1 MKATNKLFIKDNEF
15 KFHHELG
22 NSNVYEVPAVFD
34 KSVTSVIGL
43 DAYIPNSVPKRIGAI
58 LCTVMLIVC
67 SFLIASCSNPTSQYD
82 TKISLA
88 EKLMESHP
96 DSALTILEEI
106 DPAELTVDSV
116 KAKYYYVMAFAHDA
130 QSRIALSDSV
140 ISFSNEYYRGK
151 NLRRSIRS
159 ATLLASYKFRI
170 GERATAL
177 KMLDSLSS
185 LKDIPDTLQIEP
197 LSRQVQLTAYDNDNE
212 MYIRRLMAID
222 KSPDRQSQYKF
233 WLYFALL
240 FNGKSHE
247 ALDVMNDLINSTT
260 AEDESKQRFIYEYE
274 KLDVLIELRKFEESV
289 HRADSLVSACT
300 DGSSISYILLWK
312 SLAKL
317 NMHDFAGSAVELA
330 KADSL
335 ALNIPT
341 DERNYFSSFALII
354 RTVLDYQRTGKVSF
368 LPFAK
373 IYNSQRDNLF
383 DAQYLQQEATQR
395 ALEIENQRLILKS
408 KNARQTAMIIII
420 VLVAL
425 IVSGALTWYALN
437 KKRRALEMLERNEI
451 LQRLVDESKNS
462 QKDSSSNE
470 TLRRAMLQQL
480 GIIKMVAETPTQQN
494 REMLRKLSS
503 VESDTDTSLVNWE
516 SVYGMI
522 DNLYSGFYS
531 RMHKRHGDM
540 LTDKEEQI
548 IALMV
553 AEFSTKEI
561 SVITGQT
568 AATIYVRKSSV
579 RKKLGVPEKEDI
591 VAFLQ
596 QETDD

>member
-1 MKATNKLFIKDNEF
+1 MFTKKLLYRCPILLLLVAFF
-15 KFHHELG
+15 
-22 NSNVYEVPAVFD
+22 VA
-34 KSVTSVIGL
+34 SVGV
-43 DAYIPNSVPKRIGAI
+43 
-58 LCTVMLIVC
+58 
-67 SFLIASCSNPTSQYD
+67 SCSHSQQNA
-82 TKISLA
+82 KIISDA
-88 EKLMESHP
+88 ERIVDEYP
-96 DSALTILEEI
+96 DSALVLLGAI

-116 KAKYYYVMAFAHDA
+116 KAKYYYVMAFAHDG
-130 QSRIALSDSV
+130 QSRIAFSDSL
-140 ISFSNEYYRGK
+140 ISFSNEFYRGK
-151 NLRRSIRS
+151 NLKRSIRS

-177 KMLDSLSS
+177 EMLDSLSS
-185 LKDIPDTLQIEP
+185 LKDVPDSLLIEP
-197 LSRQVQLTAYDNDNE
+197 LSKQVQLTAYDNDNE
-212 MYIRRLMAID
+212 MYIRRLMTID

-240 FNGKSHE
+240 FNGNSDE
-247 ALDVMNDLINSTT
+247 ALDVINNLINSTT
-260 AEDESKQRFIYEYE
+260 AEDESKERFVYEYE
-274 KLDVLIELRKFEESV
+274 KLDVLIELREFEKSV
-289 HRADSLVSACT
+289 HRADSLVNACT
-300 DGSSISYILLWK
+300 NESSIPYILLWK

-317 NMHDFAGSAVELA
+317 NMHDFTGSAVELA

-335 ALNIPT
+335 TLNIPT
-341 DERNYFSSFALII
+341 DERRYFNSFAHII

-408 KNARQTAMIIII
+408 KNDRQTAMIIII

-425 IVSGALTWYALN
+425 IVSGALLWYALN
-437 KKRRALEMLERNEI
+437 KKRKTLEVLERNEI
-451 LQRLVDESKNS
+451 LQKLADESKNS

-470 TLRRAMLQQL
+470 ILRRAMLQQL
-480 GIIKMVAETPTQQN
+480 GIIKMVAETPTEQN

-503 VESDTDTSLVNWE
+503 VESDTGASLVNWE
-516 SVYGMI
+516 SVYGII

-531 RMHKRHGDM
+531 RLHKRHGSI

-553 AEFSTKEI
+553 AGFSTKEI

-568 AATIYVRKSSV
+568 TATIYVRKSSV
-579 RKKLGVPEKEDI
+579 RKKLGVAEKEDI
-591 VAFLQ
+591 VAFLRQ
-596 QETDD
+596 KADD

>member
-1 MKATNKLFIKDNEF
+1 MKTSNEFFIPDNEVRL
-15 KFHHELG
+15 HD
-22 NSNVYEVPAVFD
+22 AFD
-34 KSVTSVIGL
+34 RSGMYGLKKSLSKDKRTLTTPVTFFVG
-43 DAYIPNSVPKRIGAI
+43 RIGIIPLCAMALI
-58 LCTVMLIVC
+58 LSMLIM
-67 SFLIASCSNPTSQYD
+67 SSCSKSMSHYD
-82 TKISLA
+82 KEISLA
-88 EKLMESHP
+88 EKLMENYP
-96 DSALTILEEI
+96 DSALTILEVI
-106 DPAELTVDSV
+106 DPVELTVDSV
-116 KAKYYYVMAFAHDA
+116 KAKYYYVMAFAHDG
-130 QSRIALSDSV
+130 QSRIALSDSL
-140 ISFSNEYYRGK
+140 ISFSNEFFRDT
-151 NLRRSIRS
+151 NLKRSIRS

-177 KMLDSLSS
+177 EMLDSLSS
-185 LKDIPDTLQIEP
+185 LKYVPDSLLIEP
-197 LSRQVQLTAYDNDNE
+197 LSKQVQLTAYDNDNE

-222 KSPDRQSQYKF
+222 KSPERQSQYKF

-240 FNGKSHE
+240 FNGKSDE
-247 ALDVMNDLINSTT
+247 ALDVMNDLIDSTT
-260 AEDESKQRFIYEYE
+260 AEDESKQRFVYEYE

-289 HRADSLVSACT
+289 QRADSLINACH
-300 DGSSISYILLWK
+300 DESSIPYILLWK
-312 SLAKL
+312 SLARL
-317 NMHDFAGSAVELA
+317 NMRDFAGSGIELA

-335 ALNIPT
+335 ALNIPK
-341 DERNYFSSFALII
+341 DERRYFNSFAHII
-354 RTVLDYQRTGKVSF
+354 RTVLDYQSTGKVSF

-373 IYNSQRDNLF
+373 IYNSQRDNLY
-383 DAQYLQQEATQR
+383 DAQYLQQEASQR

-408 KNARQTAMIIII
+408 KNDRQTAMIIIL

-437 KKRRALEMLERNEI
+437 KKRKALEVLERNEI
-451 LQRLVDESKNS
+451 LQKLVDESKNS

-503 VESDTDTSLVNWE
+503 VENNNDASLVNWE

-522 DNLYSGFYS
+522 DNLYFGFYS
-531 RMHKRHGDM
+531 RFHKRHGSI

-591 VAFLQ
+591 VAFLRH
-596 QETDD
+596 EADD

>member
-1 MKATNKLFIKDNEF
+1 MAIKDILYRCPILLILVAF
-15 KFHHELG
+15 I
-22 NSNVYEVPAVFD
+22 AAC
-34 KSVTSVIGL
+34 IG
-43 DAYIPNSVPKRIGAI
+43 V
-58 LCTVMLIVC
+58 
-67 SFLIASCSNPTSQYD
+67 SCSHSQQNA
-82 TKISLA
+82 KIISDA
-88 EKLMESHP
+88 ERIVDEYP
-96 DSALTILEEI
+96 DSALNMLEAI
-106 DPAELTVDSV
+106 DPAEFTIDSV
-116 KAKYYYVMAFAHDA
+116 RAKYYYMMAFAHDEQNRVA
-130 QSRIALSDSV
+130 FSDSL
-140 ISFSNEYYRGK
+140 ISFSDEFYRGK
-151 NLRRSIRS
+151 DLKRSIRS

-177 KMLDSLSS
+177 EILDSLSS
-185 LKDIPDTLQIEP
+185 LKDVPDSLLIDP
-197 LSRQVQLTAYDNDNE
+197 LSKQVQLMAYDDDNE

-240 FNGKSHE
+240 FNGKSDE

-260 AEDESKQRFIYEYE
+260 AEDESKQRFVYEYE

-289 HRADSLVSACT
+289 QRADSLINNCT
-300 DGSSISYILLWK
+300 DESATPYILLWK

-317 NMHDFAGSAVELA
+317 NMHDFAGSADELS

-335 ALNIPT
+335 ALDIPT
-341 DERNYFSSFALII
+341 DERRYFNSFAHII
-354 RTVLDYQRTGKVSF
+354 GTVLDYQRTGKVSF

-408 KNARQTAMIIII
+408 KNDRQTAMIIII

-425 IVSGALTWYALN
+425 IVSGALLWYAL
-437 KKRRALEMLERNEI
+437 KRKRKALEVLERNEI
-451 LQRLVDESKNS
+451 LQRLVDESKSS

-470 TLRRAMLQQL
+470 ILRRAMLQQL

-503 VESDTDTSLVNWE
+503 VESDTDASLVNWE

-531 RMHKRHGDM
+531 RLHKRHGSI

-548 IALMV
+548 IALIV
-553 AEFSTKEI
+553 AGFSTKEI

-579 RKKLGVPEKEDI
+579 RKKLGVAEKEDI
-591 VAFLQ
+591 VAFLR
-596 QETDD
+596 QEADD

>member
-1 MKATNKLFIKDNEF
+1 MVTKKLLYRCPILLLLVAFF
-15 KFHHELG
+15 
-22 NSNVYEVPAVFD
+22 VA
-34 KSVTSVIGL
+34 SVGV
-43 DAYIPNSVPKRIGAI
+43 
-58 LCTVMLIVC
+58 
-67 SFLIASCSNPTSQYD
+67 SCSHFQQNA
-82 TKISLA
+82 KIISNA
-88 EKLMESHP
+88 ERIVDEYP
-96 DSALTILEEI
+96 DSALVLLGAI
-106 DPAELTVDSV
+106 DPAELTQDSL
-116 KAKYYYVMAFAHDA
+116 KAKYYYVSASAHNR
-130 QSRIALSDSV
+130 QSHIALSDSM
-140 ISFSNEYYRGK
+140 ISFSNDYYRGTDLK
-151 NLRRSIRS
+151 RSVRS

-177 KMLDSLSS
+177 EMLDSLSS
-185 LKDIPDTLQIEP
+185 LKDVPDSLLIEP
-197 LSRQVQLTAYDNDNE
+197 LSKQVQLTAYDNDNE

-240 FNGKSHE
+240 FNGKSDE
-247 ALDVMNDLINSTT
+247 ALDVINDLINSTT
-260 AEDESKQRFIYEYE
+260 AEDESKERFVYEYE

-289 HRADSLVSACT
+289 HRADSLVNTCT
-300 DGSSISYILLWK
+300 NESSIPYILLWK

-317 NMHDFAGSAVELA
+317 NMHDFTGSAVELA

-335 ALNIPT
+335 TLNIPT
-341 DERNYFSSFALII
+341 DERRYFNSFAHII
-354 RTVLDYQRTGKVSF
+354 GTVLDYQRTGTVSF

-408 KNARQTAMIIII
+408 KNDRQTAMIIII

-425 IVSGALTWYALN
+425 IVSGALLWYALN
-437 KKRRALEMLERNEI
+437 KKRKTLEVLERNEI
-451 LQRLVDESKNS
+451 LQRLADESKNS
-462 QKDSSSNE
+462 QKDSSPNE
-470 TLRRAMLQQL
+470 ILRRAMLQQL
-480 GIIKMVAETPTQQN
+480 GIIKMVAETPTEQN

-503 VESDTDTSLVNWE
+503 VESDTGASLVNWE
-516 SVYGMI
+516 SVHGII

-531 RMHKRHGDM
+531 RLHKRHGSI

-553 AEFSTKEI
+553 AGFSTKEI

-568 AATIYVRKSSV
+568 TATIYVRKSSV
-579 RKKLGVPEKEDI
+579 RKKLGVVEKEDI
-591 VAFLQ
+591 VAFLR
-596 QETDD
+596 QEADN

>member
-1 MKATNKLFIKDNEF
+1 MVIKDILYRCPILLIPVAF
-15 KFHHELG
+15 F
-22 NSNVYEVPAVFD
+22 SAC
-34 KSVTSVIGL
+34 IG
-43 DAYIPNSVPKRIGAI
+43 V
-58 LCTVMLIVC
+58 
-67 SFLIASCSNPTSQYD
+67 SCSHSQQNS
-82 TKISLA
+82 KIISDA
-88 EKLMESHP
+88 ERIVDEYP
-96 DSALTILEEI
+96 DSALIFLETI
-106 DPAELTVDSV
+106 DSDELTVDSV
-116 KAKYYYVMAFAHDA
+116 KAKYYYVLASAHDR
-130 QSRIALSDSV
+130 QSHVALSDSM
-140 ISFSNEYYRGK
+140 ISFSNDYYRDK
-151 NLRRSIRS
+151 DLKRSIRS

-177 KMLDSLSS
+177 EILDSLSS
-185 LKDIPDTLQIEP
+185 LKDVTDSLLIDP
-197 LSRQVQLTAYDNDNE
+197 LSKQVQLTAYDDDNE

-240 FNGKSHE
+240 FNGKSDE
-247 ALDVMNDLINSTT
+247 ALDVMNDLINTTT
-260 AEDESKQRFIYEYE
+260 AEDESKQRFVYEYE
-274 KLDVLIELRKFEESV
+274 KLDVLIELRKFEECV
-289 HRADSLVSACT
+289 HRADSLVNAST
-300 DGSSISYILLWK
+300 NESSIPYILLWK

-317 NMHDFAGSAVELA
+317 NMHDFAGSAVELS

-335 ALNIPT
+335 ALDIPT
-341 DERNYFSSFALII
+341 DERRYFNSFAHII
-354 RTVLDYQRTGKVSF
+354 GTVLDYQRTGKVSF

-408 KNARQTAMIIII
+408 KNDRQTAMIIII

-425 IVSGALTWYALN
+425 IVSGALLWYAL
-437 KKRRALEMLERNEI
+437 KRKRKALEVLERNEI

-470 TLRRAMLQQL
+470 ILRRAMLQQL

-503 VESDTDTSLVNWE
+503 VESDTDASLVNWE

-531 RMHKRHGDM
+531 RLHKRHGSI

-548 IALMV
+548 IALIV
-553 AEFSTKEI
+553 AGFSTKEI

-579 RKKLGVPEKEDI
+579 RKKLGVAEKEDI
-591 VAFLQ
+591 VAFLR
-596 QETDD
+596 QEADD